1 MEPAIIRA
9 IRNTG
14 LPLMKILV
22 AVDGSDI
29 SMRAV
34 RFVISLNRKL
44 AKPAR
49 VTLLSVDPP
58 PFPGVETRIGAGATR
73 QLHEES
79 LEQMLKGARR
89 SLSRAKLELDE
100 RAEIGEIADTILKV
114 ASKERVDLI
123 VLGSHGRGG
132 VKGILLG
139 SVSSKVMAQTDIPV
153 TIVR

>member
-1 MEPAIIRA
+1 
-9 IRNTG
+9 
-14 LPLMKILV
+14 MKILV

-34 RFVISLNRKL
+34 KFVIGLNRKL
-44 AKPAR
+44 ARPAR

-58 PFPGVETRIGAGATR
+58 QFPGVETRIGAKATR

-79 LEQMLKGARR
+79 LENMLRDARR
-89 SLSRAKLELDE
+89 SLVRAKLELTE
-100 RAEIGEIADTILKV
+100 RAEVGEIADTILKV
-114 ASKERVDLI
+114 AKKDRVDLI
-123 VLGSHGRGG
+123 VLGSHGRGA

-139 SVSSKVMAQTDIPV
+139 SVSSKVIAQTDIPV